1 MSNLPRSLGMGFRQA
16 PPQGRC
22 RSPGPSL
29 ACLRR
34 TNAEERLRESE
45 ARPQAAVDLVKLGQ
59 YSWNPQTDEPQWD
72 DTVRAM
78 WVLPADAP
86 VNYSVWRTGVHPDDL
101 ARVEAATRR
110 CTRPEGR
117 WSVRYRVSGDWK
129 NRRRGALDRNPW
141 PNTVRER
148 LVGSHSI
155 SPIGKLSKARLNA
168 IAEATV
174 RQLQRLGA
182 FGQITS
188 GVAHDF
194 NNL

>member
-1 MSNLPRSLGMGFRQA
+1 MGFRQA

-34 TNAEERLRESE
+34 TNLC
-45 ARPQAAVDLVKLGQ
+45 
-59 YSWNPQTDEPQWD
+59 QTK
-72 DTVRAM
+72 
-78 WVLPADAP
+78 
-86 VNYSVWRTGVHPDDL
+86 SIG
-101 ARVEAATRR
+101 
-110 CTRPEGR
+110 
-117 WSVRYRVSGDWK
+117 
-129 NRRRGALDRNPW
+129 

-155 SPIGKLSKARLNA
+155 SPIGKLSKARLNG